1 MNIQRIVSKGKLSNG
16 NSFQEIKISSRMDI
30 LIDNDENLYIRYNS
44 EQKVYF
50 AYQIGY
56 EQALSMSLYDIKM
69 EFLEYLSEM
78 KCDAM

>member
-1 MNIQRIVSKGKLSNG
+1 
-16 NSFQEIKISSRMDI
+16 MDI